1 MNKIHLAKCIA
12 KKRHEMNITQEEL
25 ASYIGVSKAAVSK
38 WESENSLPD
47 ITLLPR
53 LASYFNISI
62 DELIGY
68 EPQLTKEE
76 IRRQYLYF
84 KGVIGTK
91 PFLEVQMELD
101 EKIKKYYSCFPFL
114 LQMTV
119 LLMNHANAVE
129 RSEDVLMWALTLA
142 RRVKDES
149 EDINDVKT
157 AVNFE
162 VILDMM
168 LGKPNDALELLDES
182 VRPLSQETE
191 SLAQVYQMLGEKEK
205 AKRVY
210 QISIYQH
217 LLTLVAEAAQYSML
231 YEDNK
236 EKSAEIITRS
246 LKIAGIFQV
255 SKLQPN
261 AVAPVYYSAAL
272 LYCIQGEM
280 DKSIEMLEQYT
291 KICIEDFF
299 PFSLHGDS
307 YFDLIDD
314 WFLGFDIGNGA
325 PQNEKFI
332 RKSMLS
338 SVKDNPAFHILRDD
352 VRYKNIIRKLES
364 LVKEGG
370 K

>member
-1 MNKIHLAKCIA
+1 MNEIHLAKCIA
-12 KKRHEMNITQEEL
+12 KKRREMNITQEEL

-38 WESENSLPD
+38 WELENSLPD

-68 EPQLTKEE
+68 EPQMTKEE
-76 IRRQYLYF
+76 IRRQYQYF
-84 KGVIGTK
+84 KGILGTK
-91 PFLEVQMELD
+91 PFLDVQMELD

-119 LLMNHANAVE
+119 LLLNHYDAAE
-129 RSEDVLMWALTLA
+129 KPEDVLMWALNLA
-142 RRVKDES
+142 RRVKNES
-149 EDINDVKT
+149 KDINDVKA
-157 AVNFE
+157 AVNLE
-162 VILDMM
+162 VMLDLV
-168 LGKPNDALELLDES
+168 LGKPKDALELLDES

-231 YEDNK
+231 YEDDK
-236 EKSAEIITRS
+236 EKSTEILKRS
-246 LKIAGIFQV
+246 LQIADIFQV

-261 AVAPVYYSAAL
+261 AIVPVYYSAAI
-272 LYCIQGEM
+272 LYCIQGEI
-280 DKSIEMLEQYT
+280 DKSIEMMEKYT
-291 KICIEDFF
+291 NTCIESFF
-299 PFSLHGDS
+299 PFSLHGDD
-307 YFDLIDD
+307 YFNLIDD
-314 WFLGFDIGNGA
+314 WLLELDIGNGA

-338 SVKDNPAFHILRDD
+338 AVKDNPAFHGLRDD
-352 VRYKNIIRKLES
+352 ARYKSIIGRLEA
-364 LVKEGG
+364 LVKERG
-370 K
+370 